1 VVLTGDFSGTMN
13 FRYQEQPSLV
23 SAGSNDVF
31 VVRLSAAGTWT
42 MAARA
47 GSAPDERGFAL
58 ALDAAGNAVV
68 TGFIGGPA
76 AIGSSSSIN
85 TSSFGSTTLTRVGL
99 ADVFVARL
107 SPAGQWTQAV
117 QAGGPGYEAPSAIVV
132 DAAGNATVVGF
143 FGLDYNATPPPSGY
157 PISFG
162 STTLASAG
170 QEDLFVARLN
180 QNGQWQQALAAG
192 GQLNDYG
199 IAAALAPNG
208 DVTVGGGYTG
218 SATFA
223 PLFLS
228 NGSSSNVTSAFV
240 ARLGG
245 LPAAARAATPA
256 EVFTLSPNPA
266 TTQVRL
272 TWPEASAALRPVQ
285 VLDGLGREVRRQ
297 ELPARAQ
304 SAALDVASLAPGLYL
319 VRCGAATARLVVE

>member
-1 VVLTGDFSGTMN
+1 
-13 FRYQEQPSLV
+13 
-23 SAGSNDVF
+23 
-31 VVRLSAAGTWT
+31 

-47 GSAPDERGFAL
+47 GSAPDERGLAL

-68 TGFIGGPA
+68 TGFIGGPSA
-76 AIGSSSSIN
+76 VGNSGTIN

-99 ADVFVARL
+99 TDVFVARL

-117 QAGGPGYEAPSAIVV
+117 QAGGPGYEAPSAIAV

-143 FGLDYNATPPPSGY
+143 FGLDYNATPPPAGY

-162 STTLASAG
+162 TTTLASAG

-180 QNGQWQQALAAG
+180 RNGQWQQALAAG
-192 GQLNDYG
+192 GQLNDYAIG
-199 IAAALAPNG
+199 VALAPNG

-218 SATFA
+218 TATFA

-228 NGSSSNVTSAFV
+228 NGTSSNVTSAFV

-272 TWPEASAALRPVQ
+272 TWPEASAAPRPVQ
-285 VLDGLGREVRRQ
+285 VLDQLGREVLRQ
-297 ELPARAQ
+297 ELPARATT
-304 SAALDVASLAPGLYL
+304 AALEVAGLAPGLYL
-319 VRCGAATARLVVE
+319 VRCGAATGKLVVE